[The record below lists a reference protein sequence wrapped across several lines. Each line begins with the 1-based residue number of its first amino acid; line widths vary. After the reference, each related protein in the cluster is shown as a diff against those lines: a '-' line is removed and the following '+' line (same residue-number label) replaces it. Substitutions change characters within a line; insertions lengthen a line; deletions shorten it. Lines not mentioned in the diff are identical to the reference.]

1 MLTWL
6 RSMFRKP
13 EAPTN
18 GAPFDLSTATL
29 DQVLAE
35 AERQQ
40 RVADD
45 LREYRKALQ
54 RRAAELRGDR

>member
-6 RSMFRKP
+6 RSLFRKP
-13 EAPTN
+13 EAPTE
-18 GAPFDLSTATL
+18 GAPFDLATATL
-29 DQVLAE
+29 EQVLAE

-40 RVADD
+40 RVADE